1 MGKNVAVVPVADDLS
16 LVARALALMEA
27 NRRLMERLR
36 KAGMNYSA
44 KKTRVLLG
52 EGATEEDKT
61 IIIEAR
67 HIVTAILI
75 LAAGIGL
82 GMPVAWAIDRAL
94 FETA

>member
-1 MGKNVAVVPVADDLS
+1 MADAHRCALP
-16 LVARALALMEA
+16 LRAGAGLTEIAAGSPGVYDIPEDEYPA
-27 NRRLMERLR
+27 DHSTQGRRPDSHR
-36 KAGMNYSA
+36 KETIMQ
-44 KKTRVLLG
+44 
-52 EGATEEDKT
+52 T

-94 FETA
+94 FEMEYAE